1 MVSVTRPNAAS
12 PGQTHKSGGS
22 GRSGGTGGSGPS
34 PPSGSVNQINGGNGA
49 GEGYEDYEEDDE
61 GAHDTITSLAGA
73 KMLQA
78 NQSIKYSSPFFIINF
93 FQFSSQIFQARLGQ
107 HFRSFAGH
115 GTMTIKLY
123 VEF

>member
-34 PPSGSVNQINGGNGA
+34 PPSGSVNQINGGNGGA
-49 GEGYEDYEEDDE
+49 GGGEGYEDYEEEDE

-73 KMLQA
+73 KMLQ
-78 NQSIKYSSPFFIINF
+78 
-93 FQFSSQIFQARLGQ
+93 RLKLF
-107 HFRSFAGH
+107 HYP
-115 GTMTIKLY
+115 TIRGLKWGMLNG
-123 VEF
+123 

>member
-34 PPSGSVNQINGGNGA
+34 PPSGSVNQINGGNGGGTG
-49 GEGYEDYEEDDE
+49 GEGGYEDYEEEDE

-78 NQSIKYSSPFFIINF
+78 NEKYVLVVSSSFLTLLILTRFKSILPFN
-93 FQFSSQIFQARLGQ
+93 
-107 HFRSFAGH
+107 
-115 GTMTIKLY
+115 
-123 VEF
+123 

>member
-1 MVSVTRPNAAS
+1 MSAVTRPNVTS

-34 PPSGSVNQINGGNGA
+34 PPSGSVNQINGGNGGGGG

-73 KMLQA
+73 KMLQVY
-78 NQSIKYSSPFFIINF
+78 QKFVLVVSSSYSTLLILTRFKRTPFN
-93 FQFSSQIFQARLGQ
+93 
-107 HFRSFAGH
+107 
-115 GTMTIKLY
+115 
-123 VEF
+123 